1 MATASQTTYKPNDAF
16 VASKLF
22 SLDGFKAVVTGGG
35 TGIGLMITQALV
47 ANGAKVYI
55 TGRRQDALDNV
66 VQRIS
71 ADITKRD
78 DVLRLAK
85 KVQELE
91 PEGIQLLVNNAG
103 VAKEKAT
110 TAYSKQGEP
119 DMHDANAI
127 AEHLLKA
134 THESWAETFETNVT
148 AQYFTAAAFIPL
160 LSKGTANTHG
170 YSASIVNVASISGMM
185 RTSSS
190 GQFAYA
196 ASKAAML
203 HLSKLLG
210 TTLAQAKIRVN
221 AICPGIFPSEMTADS
236 SDEANK
242 SRLQDAGKSLPAG
255 RSGDDGDMAAAIVY
269 LVGPN
274 SNFLNGQVL
283 HPDGGAVLTSP
294 ATA

>member
-1 MATASQTTYKPNDAF
+1 M
-16 VASKLF
+16 
-22 SLDGFKAVVTGGG
+22 
-35 TGIGLMITQALV
+35 
-47 ANGAKVYI
+47 
-55 TGRRQDALDNV
+55 R
-66 VQRIS
+66 
-71 ADITKRD
+71 
-78 DVLRLAK
+78 
-85 KVQELE
+85 
-91 PEGIQLLVNNAG
+91 
-103 VAKEKAT
+103 
-110 TAYSKQGEP
+110 
-119 DMHDANAI
+119 DANAI
-127 AEHLLKA
+127 AEHLLES

-148 AQYFTAAAFIPL
+148 AQFFVAAAFIPL

-170 YSASIVNVASISGMM
+170 YSSSIVNIASISGMM

-203 HLSKLLG
+203 HLSKILG

-221 AICPGIFPSEMTADS
+221 TICPGIFPSEMTADN

-242 SRLQDAGKSLPAG
+242 SRLQDVGKSLPAG
-255 RSGDDGDMAAAIVY
+255 RSGDDGDMAAAILY

-294 ATA
+294 A